1 MSRFLDERYKTLDP
15 YVPGEQPQDMQ
26 YVKLNTN
33 ESPFP
38 PSDKVIEA
46 LSPETVK
53 KLNLYPDPEALGV
66 RRAIAEAYGLREGQI
81 VMNNGSDETLA
92 FSFLAFCGA
101 KIGVAYPAV
110 SYGFYPVY
118 ARLCCIDA
126 LEVPLTD
133 DFSINPADYDR
144 LGRTIVIANP
154 NAPTGI
160 PLSRAQIEQ
169 IVAANPENVVIVD
182 EAYVDFG
189 AESAVPLIDQYDNL
203 VVVQT
208 FSKSRN
214 LAGMRLGFAAA
225 NEALIGDLKAMKYS
239 FNPYNLNRLACLAGE
254 AAFRDT
260 AYFKTCTGAIMK
272 TRATFTE
279 QLGKL
284 GFTVLPSG
292 ANFVF
297 AAPPGMSGGDY
308 YKALKARGVLVR
320 YFDKPG
326 LRGYVRITIGT
337 DAQMRVLLHKTAEIL
352 EGRT

>member
-1 MSRFLDERYKTLDP
+1 MT
-15 YVPGEQPQDMQ
+15 

-38 PSDKVIEA
+38 PSEKVIEA
-46 LSPETVK
+46 LSPENIRR
-53 KLNLYPDPEALGV
+53 LNLYPDPEAQGV
-66 RRAIAEAYGLREGQI
+66 RRAIAEANGLRETQI

-92 FSFLAFCGA
+92 FCFLAFCGSE
-101 KIGVAYPAV
+101 KGVAYPAV

-126 LEVPLTD
+126 LEVPLRA
-133 DFSINPADYDR
+133 DFTIDPADYFS

-160 PLSRAQIEQ
+160 ALSRAQIET
-169 IVAANPENVVIVD
+169 IAAENPENVVVVD

-189 AESAVPLIDQYDNL
+189 AESAVPLIDRYENL

-214 LAGMRLGFAAA
+214 LAGMRLGFAAG
-225 NEALIGDLKAMKYS
+225 NEALVGDLKTMKYS
-239 FNPYNLNRLACLAGE
+239 FNPYNLSRPACLAGE

-260 AYFKTCTGAIMK
+260 AYFEECTGEIIRVREAFSREL
-272 TRATFTE
+272 RA
-279 QLGKL
+279 L
-284 GFTVLPSG
+284 GFAVLPSG

-297 AAPPGMSGGDY
+297 AAPPGMSGEDY
-308 YKALKARGVLVR
+308 YRALKARGVLVR

-326 LRGYVRITIGT
+326 LRDFVRITIGT
-337 DAQMRVLLHKTAEIL
+337 
-352 EGRT
+352 GRRCASCWIIRSRYWRGGR

>member
-38 PSDKVIEA
+38 PSEKVIEA
-46 LSPETVK
+46 LSPENVRR
-53 KLNLYPDPEALGV
+53 LNLYPDPEALGV
-66 RRAIAEAYGLREGQI
+66 RRAIAETYGLRPEQI

-92 FSFLAFCGA
+92 FCFLAFCGSE
-101 KIGVAYPAV
+101 KGVAYPAV

-126 LEVPLTD
+126 LKVPLMD
-133 DFSINPADYDR
+133 DFTINPADYFG

-160 PLSRAQIEQ
+160 GLSRAQIGE
-169 IVAANPENVVIVD
+169 IAAANPDNVVVVD

-189 AESAVPLIDQYDNL
+189 TESAVPLIDKYENL
-203 VVVQT
+203 LVVQT

-214 LAGMRLGFAAA
+214 LAGMRLGFAAG

-254 AAFRDT
+254 AAVRDA
-260 AYFKTCTGAIMK
+260 AYFETCTGEIMR
-272 TRATFTE
+272 TRAAFTQE
-279 QLGKL
+279 LKKL

-297 AAPPGMSGGDY
+297 AAPPGLGGGDY
-308 YKALKARGVLVR
+308 YQELKARGVLVR

-326 LRGYVRITIGT
+326 LRGFVRITIGT
-337 DAQMRVLLHKTAEIL
+337 DAQMRVLLQNTVEIL

>member
-1 MSRFLDERYKTLDP
+1 MDP
-15 YVPGEQPQDMQ
+15 YVPGEQPRDMQ

-33 ESPFP
+33 ESPYP
-38 PSDKVIEA
+38 PSEKVTEA
-46 LSPETVK
+46 LSPSGVRR
-53 KLNLYPDPEALGV
+53 LNLYPDPEATGV
-66 RRAIAEAYGLREGQI
+66 RRAIASAWGLREGQI

-92 FSFLAFCGA
+92 FCFLAFCGA
-101 KIGVAYPAV
+101 KTGVAYPAV

-118 ARLCCIDA
+118 ARLCCVDA
-126 LEVPLTD
+126 MEVPLRE
-133 DFSINPADYDR
+133 DFTINPADYFG

-160 PLSRAQIEQ
+160 ALSRAQIGE
-169 IVAANPENVVIVD
+169 IAAANPENVVVVD

-189 AESAVPLIDQYDNL
+189 AESAVPLIDRYDNL

-214 LAGMRLGFAAA
+214 LAGMRIGFAAGS
-225 NEALIGDLKAMKYS
+225 EALVEDLRTMKYS
-239 FNPYNLNRLACLAGE
+239 FNPYNLSRQACLAGE

-260 AYFKTCTGAIMK
+260 AYFETCTGEIMK
-272 TRATFTE
+272 TRDAFTGD
-279 QLGKL
+279 LRAL
-284 GFTVLPSG
+284 GFAVLPSC

-308 YKALKARGVLVR
+308 YRALKAGGVLVR

-326 LRGYVRITIGT
+326 LRDFVRITIGT
-337 DAQMRVLLHKTAEIL
+337 QAQMRVLLQKTEQIL

>member
-1 MSRFLDERYKTLDP
+1 MSRFLDERYKTLSP

-38 PSDKVIEA
+38 PSEKVIEA
-46 LSPETVK
+46 LSAENVRR
-53 KLNLYPDPEALGV
+53 LNLYPDPEALGV
-66 RRAIAEAYGLREGQI
+66 RRAIAEAYGLRESQI

-92 FSFLAFCGA
+92 FCFLAFCGA
-101 KIGVAYPAV
+101 GTGVAYPAV

-126 LEVPLTD
+126 REVPLRE
-133 DFSINPADYDR
+133 DFSICPSDYFG
-144 LGRTIVIANP
+144 LKRTIVIANP

-160 PLSRAQIEQ
+160 PLSRARIEE

-189 AESAVPLIDQYDNL
+189 AESAVPLIDKYENL

-225 NEALIGDLKAMKYS
+225 NESLIADLKAIKYS

-260 AYFKTCTGAIMK
+260 EYFTKCTGEIMR
-272 TRATFTE
+272 TREVFTE
-279 QLGKL
+279 KLKKL
-284 GFTVLPSG
+284 GFDVLPSG

-297 AAPPGMSGGDY
+297 AAPEELSGEDY
-308 YKALKARGVLVR
+308 YGELKSRGVLVR

-337 DAQMRVLLHKTAEIL
+337 DAQMRVLLEKTAEIL
-352 EGRT
+352 EGRK